1 MEEIRNGVKVI
12 YAKSRAEWRQWLAD
26 NHQAADSVWL
36 VVFRKESAVRSVL
49 YSEAVEEAL
58 CYGWIDSLKKKRE
71 PDGCFQFFSKRKAKS
86 NWSAVNKKKIALL
99 IEQNL
104 MTDAGLEVVDMARKN
119 GMWDASDNAENLV
132 IPPDLEHAFLIN
144 KEAYKNWESFSR
156 TSKKEIL
163 KWIYNAKRPETR
175 QRRIE
180 ETISLATENKRAK

>member
-1 MEEIRNGVKVI
+1 M
-12 YAKSRAEWRQWLAD
+12 L
-26 NHQAADSVWL
+26 SV
-36 VVFRKESAVRSVL
+36 
-49 YSEAVEEAL
+49 
-58 CYGWIDSLKKKRE
+58 
-71 PDGCFQFFSKRKAKS
+71 FSKRKAKS
-86 NWSAVNKKKIALL
+86 NWSAVNKNKIALL

-104 MTDAGLEVVDMARKN
+104 MTDAGMEVVDIARKN
-119 GMWDASDNAENLV
+119 GMWDASDNAENLL

-144 KEAYKNWESFSR
+144 KEAYKNWESFSK